1 MAMELTDEQLK
12 ELALK
17 QYSTETVKKTNF
29 PTEIIPLPSKG
40 KLYPKDHPLASGQI
54 ELKYMTA
61 KEEDIL
67 TSQNLIKQGVV
78 LDKLLE
84 NLIVTNCNYDDI
96 YVGDKNALLVAAR
109 ILGYGK
115 DYTVEVEDPFSGNKQ
130 KVTIDLTDI
139 EDKEID
145 EDLLPDHRNY
155 FEYTLP
161 NSKRE
166 VAFKLMTHK
175 MDKDVKEDLK
185 NQMKKNKSNIEREFT
200 TRLKHVIISVDG
212 NDEKSYINNF
222 VDNELF
228 ALDSLALRNHM
239 QEVSPDVD
247 MSFVF
252 ISDET
257 GESMTMQIPM
267 STQFF
272 WPRA

>member
-1 MAMELTDEQLK
+1 MSAQLTDEQLK

-17 QYSTETVKKTNF
+17 QYKTETVKNTNF
-29 PTEIIPLPSKG
+29 PTEVIPLPSKG
-40 KLYPKDHPLASGQI
+40 KIYPKDHPLASGEI

-67 TSQNLIKQGVV
+67 TSKNLIKQGVV

-84 NLIVTNCNYDDI
+84 SLIVTPCNYDDI

-115 DYTVEVEDPFSGNKQ
+115 DYTVEIEDPFSGNKQ
-130 KVTIDLTDI
+130 KVTIDLTDL
-139 EDKEID
+139 EDKDID
-145 EDLLPDHRNY
+145 EDLLPDHKNQ
-155 FEYTLP
+155 FEFTLP
-161 NSKRE
+161 NSNR
-166 VAFKLMTHK
+166 VVSFKLMTHK
-175 MDKDVKEDLK
+175 TDKEVSEAIKS
-185 NQMKKNKSNIEREFT
+185 QMKKNKTNIDREFT
-200 TRLKHVIISVDG
+200 TRLKHLILAVDG
-212 NDEKSYINNF
+212 NEDRGYINNF

-239 QEVSPDVD
+239 NDISPDLD
-247 MSFVF
+247 LTFLF

-267 STQFF
+267 TTQFF

>member
-1 MAMELTDEQLK
+1 MSAQLTDEQLK

-17 QYSTETVKKTNF
+17 QYKTETVKNTNF
-29 PTEIIPLPSKG
+29 PTEVIPLPSKG
-40 KLYPKDHPLASGQI
+40 KIYPKDHPLASGEI

-67 TSQNLIKQGVV
+67 TSKNLIKQGVV

-84 NLIVTNCNYDDI
+84 SLIVTPCNYDDI

-115 DYTVEVEDPFSGNKQ
+115 DYTVEIEDPFSGNKQ
-130 KVTIDLTDI
+130 KVTIDLTDL
-139 EDKEID
+139 EDKDID
-145 EDLLPDHRNY
+145 EDLLPDYKNQ
-155 FEYTLP
+155 FEFTLP
-161 NSKRE
+161 NSNR
-166 VAFKLMTHK
+166 VVSFKLMTHK
-175 MDKDVKEDLK
+175 TDKEVSEAIKS
-185 NQMKKNKSNIEREFT
+185 QMKKNKTNIDREFT
-200 TRLKHVIISVDG
+200 TRLKHLILAVDG
-212 NDEKSYINNF
+212 NEDRGHINNF

-239 QEVSPDVD
+239 NDISPDLD
-247 MSFVF
+247 LTFLF

-267 STQFF
+267 TTQFF

>member
-1 MAMELTDEQLK
+1 MSAQLTDEQLK

-17 QYSTETVKKTNF
+17 QYKTETVKNTNF
-29 PTEIIPLPSKG
+29 PTEVIPLPSKG
-40 KLYPKDHPLASGQI
+40 KIYPKDHPLASGEI

-67 TSQNLIKQGVV
+67 TSKNLIKQGVV

-84 NLIVTNCNYDDI
+84 SLIVTPCNYDDI

-115 DYTVEVEDPFSGNKQ
+115 DYTVEIEDPFSGNKQ
-130 KVTIDLTDI
+130 KVTIDLTDL
-139 EDKEID
+139 EDKDID
-145 EDLLPDHRNY
+145 EDLLPDYKNQ
-155 FEYTLP
+155 FEFTLP
-161 NSKRE
+161 NSNR
-166 VAFKLMTHK
+166 VVSFKLMTHK
-175 MDKDVKEDLK
+175 TDKEVSESIKS
-185 NQMKKNKSNIEREFT
+185 QMKKNKTNIDREFT
-200 TRLKHVIISVDG
+200 TRLKHLILAVDG
-212 NDEKSYINNF
+212 NEDRGHINNF

-239 QEVSPDVD
+239 NDISPDLD
-247 MSFVF
+247 LTFLF

-267 STQFF
+267 TTQFF

>member
-1 MAMELTDEQLK
+1 MSEQLTDAQLK

-17 QYSTETVKKTNF
+17 QYNAETVKKNNF
-29 PTEIIPLPSKG
+29 PTEIVPLPSKG

-54 ELKYMTA
+54 EIKYMTA

-67 TSQNLIKQGVV
+67 TSQNLIKQGAV

-84 NLIVTNCNYDDI
+84 SLIVTQFNYDDL

-115 DYTVEVEDPFSGNKQ
+115 DYTVEVEDPFSGSKQ
-130 KVTIDLTDI
+130 KVTIDLTEI

-145 EDLLPDHRNY
+145 EEKLPEHENY
-155 FEYTLP
+155 FVFTLP

-166 VAFKLMTHK
+166 IAFKLLTHK
-175 MDKDVKEDLK
+175 IDKEIKESLK
-185 NQMKKNKSNIEREFT
+185 AQMKKNKSNIDREFT
-200 TRLKHVIISVDG
+200 TRLKNVIISVDG
-212 NDEKSYINNF
+212 KAEQSYINNF

-228 ALDSLALRNHM
+228 SLDSLALRNYI

-247 MSFVF
+247 LSFVF
-252 ISDET
+252 TSEET
-257 GESMTMQIPM
+257 GDSMVMQVPM
-267 STQFF
+267 TTEFF

>member
-1 MAMELTDEQLK
+1 MSAQLTDEQLK

-17 QYSTETVKKTNF
+17 QYKTETVKNTNF
-29 PTEIIPLPSKG
+29 PTEVIPLPSKG
-40 KLYPKDHPLASGQI
+40 KIYPKDHPLASGEI

-67 TSQNLIKQGVV
+67 TSKNLIKQGVV

-84 NLIVTNCNYDDI
+84 SLIVTPCNYDDI

-115 DYTVEVEDPFSGNKQ
+115 DYTVEIEDPFSGNKQ
-130 KVTIDLTDI
+130 KVTIDLTDL
-139 EDKEID
+139 EDKDID
-145 EDLLPDHRNY
+145 EDLLPDHKNQ
-155 FEYTLP
+155 FEFTLP
-161 NSKRE
+161 NSNR
-166 VAFKLMTHK
+166 VVSFKLMTHK
-175 MDKDVKEDLK
+175 TDKEVSEAIKS
-185 NQMKKNKSNIEREFT
+185 QMKKNKTNIDREFT
-200 TRLKHVIISVDG
+200 TRLKHLILAVDG
-212 NDEKSYINNF
+212 NEDRGHINNF

-239 QEVSPDVD
+239 NDISPDLD
-247 MSFVF
+247 LTFLF

-267 STQFF
+267 TTQFF

>member
-17 QYSTETVKKTNF
+17 QYATETVKKTNF
-29 PTEIIPLPSKG
+29 PTEVISLPSKG
-40 KLYPKDHPLASGQI
+40 RVYPKDHPLASGQI

-84 NLIVTNCNYDDI
+84 NLIVTQCNYDDI
-96 YVGDKNALLVAAR
+96 YVGDKNAILVAAR

-115 DYTVEVEDPFSGNKQ
+115 DYTVEIEDPFSGNKQ
-130 KVTIDLTDI
+130 KVTIDLTEI
-139 EDKEID
+139 EDK
-145 EDLLPDHRNY
+145 DLDDDVLPDHQNH
-155 FEYTLP
+155 FQFTLP

-166 VAFKLMTHK
+166 IAFKLMTHK
-175 MDKDVKEDLK
+175 TDKDVKDALK
-185 NQMKKNKSNIEREFT
+185 AQMKKNKSNIDREFT
-200 TRLKHVIISVDG
+200 TRLKHIIIAVDG
-212 NDEKSYINNF
+212 NEDTAYINNF

-228 ALDSLALRNHM
+228 ALDSLALRNHI
-239 QEVSPDVD
+239 QDVSPDLD

-252 ISDET
+252 ISEET
-257 GESMTMQIPM
+257 GESMVMQIPM

>member
-1 MAMELTDEQLK
+1 MSMELTDEQLK

-17 QYSTETVKKTNF
+17 QYSTEAVKKTNF

-84 NLIVTNCNYDDI
+84 SLIVTPCNYDDI
-96 YVGDKNALLVAAR
+96 YTGDKNALLIAAR

-130 KVTIDLTDI
+130 KVKIDLTEI

-185 NQMKKNKSNIEREFT
+185 AQMKKNKSNIEREFT

-228 ALDSLALRNHM
+228 ALDSLALRNYM

-247 MSFVF
+247 MSFLF